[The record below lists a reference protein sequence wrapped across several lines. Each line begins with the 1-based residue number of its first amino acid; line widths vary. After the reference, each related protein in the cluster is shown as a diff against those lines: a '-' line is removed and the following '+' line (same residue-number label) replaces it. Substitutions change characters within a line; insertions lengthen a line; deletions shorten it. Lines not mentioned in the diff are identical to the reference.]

1 MPVDAS
7 PALVTNDAVVFG
19 LLAVTLALI
28 FKTEQ
33 MPRFKKFYRIIPAL
47 ALCYFVPSLFN
58 TFGIV
63 SPGASHVYWVASRF
77 LLPASLVLLT
87 LSIDIK
93 QIIALGP
100 KALVMFFTATVGIIL
115 GGPIAVLLVAAVS
128 PETVGG
134 VGPEAVWRG
143 LSTVAGSWIG
153 GGANQVAMKEVFGPS
168 DELFSVM
175 IAVDIVVAKLSML
188 ILFFGA
194 ARSDAID
201 RWFKADNSA
210 IKTLRDEVAQFQE
223 RIARIPTVTDL
234 MIVIGV
240 GFGVVGVSHL
250 IADVIA
256 PWFGTNYPSLAQF
269 SVDNSFFWLVLIATT
284 GGLLLSF
291 TPLKNLEGAGASK
304 IGTVCL
310 YLLVATIGM
319 SMDVTAVVR
328 SPGVFIVGLIWLS
341 FHYVLLLVVG
351 KLIRAP
357 FFFIAVGSQ
366 ANVGGAASA
375 PVIAA
380 AFHPALAPV
389 GVVLAVLGYA
399 VGTFCLNLRRYAPV
413 GHPQRAASTLAVPS
427 VASLASSG
435 SYDVS
440 LRRSVRRSG

>member
-1 MPVDAS
+1 MI
-7 PALVTNDAVVFG
+7 TNDAVVFG
-19 LLAVTLALI
+19 LLAVTLAVI

-33 MPRFKKFYRIIPAL
+33 MPQFKKFYKIIPGL
-47 ALCYFVPSLFN
+47 ALCYFIPSLFN

-63 SPGASHVYWVASRF
+63 SPEASNVYHVASRY

-87 LSIDIK
+87 LSIDLK

-100 KALVMFFTATVGIIL
+100 KALIMFFTATVGIIL
-115 GGPIAVLLVAAVS
+115 GGPLAVFLVAAVS

-134 VGPEAVWRG
+134 VGPDAVWRG
-143 LSTVAGSWIG
+143 LTTVAGSWIG

-175 IAVDIVVAKLSML
+175 IAVDIVIAKLSML
-188 ILFFGA
+188 FLFFGA
-194 ARSDAID
+194 DRSDAID

-210 IKTLRDEVAQFQE
+210 IKRLRDQVVKFQE
-223 RIARIPTVTDL
+223 RIARLPTLTDIII
-234 MIVIGV
+234 IVGV
-240 GFGVVGVSHL
+240 AFGVTGASHFL
-250 IADVIA
+250 ADVIA
-256 PWFGTNYPSLAQF
+256 PWFGRNYPSLAQF
-269 SVDNSFFWLVLIATT
+269 NLDSSFFWLVLIATT

-291 TPLKNLEGAGASK
+291 TPLKTLEGAGASK
-304 IGTVCL
+304 FGSVFL

-328 SPGVFIVGLIWLS
+328 NPGLFVVGLIWLL
-341 FHYVLLLVVG
+341 FHYVLLVVVA
-351 KLIRAP
+351 KAIRAP

-399 VGTFCLNLRRYAPV
+399 VGTYGALLCGYAM
-413 GHPQRAASTLAVPS
+413 QAV
-427 VASLASSG
+427 SG
-435 SYDVS
+435 
-440 LRRSVRRSG
+440 G

>member
-1 MPVDAS
+1 MI
-7 PALVTNDAVVFG
+7 TNDAVVFG
-19 LLAVTLALI
+19 LLAVTLAVI

-33 MPRFKKFYRIIPAL
+33 MPQFKKFYKI
-47 ALCYFVPSLFN
+47 
-58 TFGIV
+58 IV
-63 SPGASHVYWVASRF
+63 SPEASNVYHVASRY

-87 LSIDIK
+87 LSIDLK

-100 KALVMFFTATVGIIL
+100 KALIMFFTATVGIIL
-115 GGPIAVLLVAAVS
+115 GGPLAVFLVAAVS

-134 VGPEAVWRG
+134 VGPDAVWRG
-143 LSTVAGSWIG
+143 LTTVAGSWIG

-175 IAVDIVVAKLSML
+175 IAVDIVIAKLSML
-188 ILFFGA
+188 FLFFGA
-194 ARSDAID
+194 DRSDAID

-210 IKTLRDEVAQFQE
+210 IKRLRDQVVKFQE
-223 RIARIPTVTDL
+223 RIARLPTLTDIII
-234 MIVIGV
+234 IVGV
-240 GFGVVGVSHL
+240 AFGVTGASHFL
-250 IADVIA
+250 ADVIA
-256 PWFGTNYPSLAQF
+256 PWFGRNYPSLAQF
-269 SVDNSFFWLVLIATT
+269 NLDSSFFWLVLIATT

-291 TPLKNLEGAGASK
+291 TPLKTLEGAGASK
-304 IGTVCL
+304 FGSVFL

-328 SPGVFIVGLIWLS
+328 NPGLFVVGLIWLL
-341 FHYVLLLVVG
+341 FHYVLLVVVA
-351 KLIRAP
+351 KAIRAP

-399 VGTFCLNLRRYAPV
+399 VGTYGALLCGYAM
-413 GHPQRAASTLAVPS
+413 QAV
-427 VASLASSG
+427 SG
-435 SYDVS
+435 
-440 LRRSVRRSG
+440 G

>member
-1 MPVDAS
+1 
-7 PALVTNDAVVFG
+7 
-19 LLAVTLALI
+19 
-28 FKTEQ
+28 
-33 MPRFKKFYRIIPAL
+33 
-47 ALCYFVPSLFN
+47 
-58 TFGIV
+58 
-63 SPGASHVYWVASRF
+63 
-77 LLPASLVLLT
+77 
-87 LSIDIK
+87 
-93 QIIALGP
+93 
-100 KALVMFFTATVGIIL
+100 
-115 GGPIAVLLVAAVS
+115 
-128 PETVGG
+128 
-134 VGPEAVWRG
+134 
-143 LSTVAGSWIG
+143 
-153 GGANQVAMKEVFGPS
+153 MKEVFGPS

-194 ARSDAID
+194 DRSDAID

-210 IKTLRDEVAQFQE
+210 IKTLRDEVAHFQE

-240 GFGVVGVSHL
+240 GFGVVGLSHL

-256 PWFGTNYPSLAQF
+256 PWFGTNYPSLTQF
-269 SVDNSFFWLVLIATT
+269 SLDNSFFWLVLIATT

-399 VGTFCLNLRRYAPV
+399 VGTYGALLCAYAMRFV
-413 GHPQRAASTLAVPS
+413 
-427 VASLASSG
+427 SG
-435 SYDVS
+435 
-440 LRRSVRRSG
+440 G